1 MPTLLQ
7 VSTPE
12 GESGRVMRSED
23 DYIFRYRNDAN
34 AHRAISLL
42 MPPRMDEYRHRELH
56 PIFQM
61 NLPEGYVLE
70 QLRNR
75 LAKVTNVDPMLLL
88 ALSGSSS
95 PIGRVAVNS
104 PEVDALLQRQQF
116 PGERLDEI
124 LAWDG
129 AEDIFA
135 SLVDRYILRAGI
147 SGVQPKVLVPEHQ
160 NHAPQRFTSKTS
172 ELIIK
177 SGRDEF
183 PGLAINEFLCMSVA
197 KASGIVVPEFYLSDN
212 TKLFVMRRF
221 DRDEQ
226 LNPIGFEDMTALMGL
241 PAEQKYSKSYSS
253 IARAIRMFCAPDRIE
268 HSLSQLFAIVTLS
281 CILGNGDAHLKNFG
295 LLYEP
300 GGVPAL
306 SPVFDM
312 LTMAAYAPPGNDGD
326 ANDAM
331 ALTLGGTKRWP
342 DAKALKMLAHIC
354 EITPLRQR
362 YWQDRLASALLT
374 TSDAVLAFQQQHHNA
389 GFRKSATR
397 MLQLWGHGMRAVD
410 GDVASTL
417 MTRSEQVETLRV

>member
-1 MPTLLQ
+1 MPGMLK
-7 VSTPE
+7 VATPE
-12 GESGRVMRSED
+12 GDSGKVMHVED
-23 DYIFRYRNDAN
+23 DYIFRYHDETKAQT
-34 AHRAISLL
+34 AISLL
-42 MPPRMDEYRHRELH
+42 MPPRMEEYRHRELH

-75 LAKVTNVDPMLLL
+75 LAKVTRVDSMLLL

-95 PIGRVAVNS
+95 PIGRVAVSS

-135 SLVDRYILRAGI
+135 GLVDRYILRAGI

-160 NHAPQRFTSKTS
+160 DSAPQRFTSKTS
-172 ELIIK
+172 DLIIK

-212 TKLFVMRRF
+212 AKLFVMRRF

-241 PAEQKYSKSYSS
+241 PAGQKYSKSYSA
-253 IARAIRMFCAPDRIE
+253 IAKAIRLFCAPGQIE
-268 HSLSQLFAIVTLS
+268 HSLAQLFAIVTLS
-281 CILGNGDAHLKNFG
+281 CIVGNGDAHLKNFG
-295 LLYEP
+295 LLYSN
-300 GGVPAL
+300 PAQR
-306 SPVFDM
+306 
-312 LTMAAYAPPGNDGD
+312 D
-326 ANDAM
+326 A
-331 ALTLGGTKRWP
+331 
-342 DAKALKMLAHIC
+342 
-354 EITPLRQR
+354 
-362 YWQDRLASALLT
+362 RLAPAYDIVNT
-374 TSDAVLAFQQQHHNA
+374 TAYIPEDVLALDLIGN
-389 GFRKSATR
+389 KSLFASR
-397 MLQLWGHGMRAVD
+397 QGLLDFARICDVERPEEVICGQLQAL
-410 GDVASTL
+410 
-417 MTRSEQVETLRV
+417 EQVLARSVEVTERSQHVVTAIQRSAEPFRQTFG